1 MAMNEPVDRQ
11 AWERFPSSRVR
22 WLATRYANVDG
33 IPFAMPV
40 GARQS
45 PAIFAAFTID
55 PDAAAA
61 ILPGQELH
69 PARILRRGILVV
81 TVVDYMDTTIGR
93 YIEFCI
99 GIAVTRGRSPAIP
112 LLPMLLQPL
121 FGTAV
126 YIYDLPVSTEIS
138 VKGGL
143 GIFGMPKRQANLDF
157 IVGADTLSS
166 QYDLDGQLAMRIDLP
181 RPGRAWL
188 PMRIRG
194 AGYGSFRGL
203 LAKSYINVRGGLALS
218 LSGERVRLLVGDH
231 PRMDPIKKLDI
242 SPKPLAWG
250 FVPEVEG
257 VLDDHVETWYLT
269 GNAPPG
275 PAAVGTRDVVDL
287 TLDQTWLTPPDR
299 VRSDRMMQELS
310 PTERVGRR
318 PAPAG

>member
-1 MAMNEPVDRQ
+1 MSMNQPGDRN

-22 WLATRYANVDG
+22 WLATKYSNVDG
-33 IPFAMPV
+33 IPFTMPV
-40 GARQS
+40 GARNS
-45 PAIFAAFTID
+45 PALFAAFTID
-55 PDAAAA
+55 ADAAAA

-99 GIAVTRGRSPAIP
+99 GIAVTRGRSAAIP

-157 IVGADTLSS
+157 VVGAETVSS
-166 QYDLDGQLAMRIDLP
+166 QYDLEGQLAMRIDLP

-194 AGYGSFRGL
+194 AGYGAFRGL
-203 LAKSYINVRGGLALS
+203 LAKSYIDVRGRLALS
-218 LSGERVRLLVGDH
+218 LSGKGVGLLVGDR
-231 PRMDPIKKLDI
+231 PRMDPIRKLDI
-242 SPKPLAWG
+242 SPTPLVWG
-250 FVPEVEG
+250 FVPEVDG

-269 GNAPPG
+269 DDAPPG
-275 PAAVGTRDVVDL
+275 PAVVGTRDVVDL
-287 TLDQTWLTPPDR
+287 TLSQTWLDPPDR
-299 VRSDRMMQELS
+299 VRSDRMMLELS
-310 PTERVGRR
+310 PAERVGRR
-318 PAPAG
+318 AAGG